1 MATLAVKLISVSI
14 ERDWRDIY
22 GFAADPMNLSK
33 WAEGLGSGVERAGE
47 DWTAQTPQGP
57 IRIRFAPRNDFG
69 VIDHVVTV
77 GPGVEVS
84 VPLRVVANGTGGE
97 ITLTLFRTPEMT
109 DESFE
114 VDAEMVRRDLLTLKG
129 LLES

>member
-1 MATLAVKLISVSI
+1 MATRAVKLISVSI
-14 ERDWRDIY
+14 ERDWREIY
-22 GFAADPMNLSK
+22 EFAADPTNLSK
-33 WAEGLGSGVERAGE
+33 WAAGLGTGVERAGE
-47 DWTAQTPQGP
+47 DWTAQTPHGP
-57 IRIRFAPRNDFG
+57 IRIRFAPRNEFG

-84 VPLRVVANGTGGE
+84 VPLRVVRNGTGGE
-97 ITLTLFRTPEMT
+97 VTLTLFRTPEMT

-114 VDAEMVRRDLLTLKG
+114 ADAEMVRRDLLTLKG